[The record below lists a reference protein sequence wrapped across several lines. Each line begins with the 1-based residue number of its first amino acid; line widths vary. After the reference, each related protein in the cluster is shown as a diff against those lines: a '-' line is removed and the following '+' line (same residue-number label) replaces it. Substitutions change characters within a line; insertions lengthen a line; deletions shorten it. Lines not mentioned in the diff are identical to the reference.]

1 VIKNPKKGG
10 FPEYRFYKC
19 SGYYQA
25 LPGKARCDNP
35 QILLAGVH
43 EIVWTTVRD
52 LLVNHDALTEQ
63 LRAWLDRTASDPAGD
78 ERLSQT
84 TGRLDELN
92 RQRERLIDAYQTG
105 VLDLVSFQSRKGAI
119 EDRILAVEQ
128 ELANLR
134 SWASRRELAIRQMAS
149 AEAVVAELRTQLT
162 DPDFKTKQTIL
173 RLVVEKIVV
182 TGYRLEI
189 HLALP
194 VSGNSHLTY
203 VWGARQFAGQKPAFC
218 G

>member
-1 VIKNPKKGG
+1 MGT
-10 FPEYRFYKC
+10 RC
-19 SGYYQA
+19 SCSRGS
-25 LPGKARCDNP
+25 D
-35 QILLAGVH
+35 

-52 LLVNHDALTEQ
+52 LLVNNDALVEH
-63 LRAWLDRTASDPAGD
+63 LRSWLERTASDPTGD

-84 TGRLDELN
+84 TGRLSELH

-105 VLDLVSFQSRKGAI
+105 VLDLASFQSRKGAI
-119 EDRILAVEQ
+119 DDRILAVDQ

-134 SWASRRELAIRQMAS
+134 SWASRRELAIRQLAS
-149 AEAVVAELRTQLT
+149 AEAIVAELRTQLT
-162 DPDFKTKQTIL
+162 EPDFKTKQTIL

-194 VSGNSHLTY
+194 VSGSFDLTY
-203 VWGARQFAGQKPAFC
+203 VWGASRTRSKNTGFWLAGYPRRRRT
-218 G
+218 